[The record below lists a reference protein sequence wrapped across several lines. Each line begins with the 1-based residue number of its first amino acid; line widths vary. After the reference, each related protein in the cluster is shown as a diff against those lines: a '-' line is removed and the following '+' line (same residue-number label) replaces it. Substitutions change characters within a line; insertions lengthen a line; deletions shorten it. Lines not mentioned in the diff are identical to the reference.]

1 MLSAVS
7 RRGKGLTRESSLIQN
22 RQTPNWDGGWMEVS
36 RACGRLDG
44 MGNAERRFNERVSAW
59 EDGNPE
65 NCANNCSHS
74 FEMACFMLGIF

>member
-1 MLSAVS
+1 
-7 RRGKGLTRESSLIQN
+7 
-22 RQTPNWDGGWMEVS
+22 MEVS

-44 MGNAERRFNERVSAW
+44 MGNAERWFNERVSAW